1 MTIMEIRNLE
11 KAPVPFGNKIHII
24 LIFLI
29 QLILS
34 CNPQKTSDGILS
46 KEMLYGEWTLVD
58 GEHQVNYPDIEFS
71 ADSSAILY
79 SQADT
84 IYRFTFFIRNDSLY
98 LTDIYGKK
106 YVSRIIKLSCT
117 TVIFDGIADVK
128 KKQTYEKQ

>member
-1 MTIMEIRNLE
+1 MTKMEIHNLG
-11 KAPVPFGNKIHII
+11 KAPVPFGNKIHIM
-24 LIFLI
+24 LIFLL

-34 CNPQKTSDGILS
+34 CNPQKINDGILS
-46 KEMLYGEWTLVD
+46 KEILYGEWALVD
-58 GEHQVNYPDIEFS
+58 GEHQVNYPNIEFF

-106 YVSRIIKLSCT
+106 YVSRIRKLSCT

>member
-1 MTIMEIRNLE
+1 MIINDLDDYYIVFDTKNRNTEL
-11 KAPVPFGNKIHII
+11 
-24 LIFLI
+24 
-29 QLILS
+29 
-34 CNPQKTSDGILS
+34 D
-46 KEMLYGEWTLVD
+46 TL
-58 GEHQVNYPDIEFS
+58 VNYPNIEFF

-98 LTDIYGKK
+98 LTDINGKK
-106 YVSRIIKLSCT
+106 YVSRIRKLSST

>member
-1 MTIMEIRNLE
+1 MTKMEIRNLE

-46 KEMLYGEWTLVD
+46 KEILYGEWALVD
-58 GEHQVNYPDIEFS
+58 GEHQVNYPNIEFF

-79 SQADT
+79 SQAVIKSASLIT
-84 IYRFTFFIRNDSLY
+84 PPSRVLNGLPSFPFIVPKPMKSK
-98 LTDIYGKK
+98 I
-106 YVSRIIKLSCT
+106 VPSCA
-117 TVIFDGIADVK
+117 IPDFLAALK
-128 KKQTYEKQ
+128 NCS

>member
-34 CNPQKTSDGILS
+34 CNPQKTNDGISS
-46 KEMLYGEWTLVD
+46 KEILYGEWALVD
-58 GEHQVNYPDIEFS
+58 GEHQVNYPNIEFF

-98 LTDIYGKK
+98 LTDINGKK
-106 YVSRIIKLSCT
+106 YVSRIRKLSST

>member
-1 MTIMEIRNLE
+1 MEIRNLE

-71 ADSSAILY
+71 QIVVLY
-79 SQADT
+79 S
-84 IYRFTFFIRNDSLY
+84 IRRRIPY
-98 LTDIYGKK
+98 TDLHF
-106 YVSRIIKLSCT
+106 S
-117 TVIFDGIADVK
+117 
-128 KKQTYEKQ
+128 

>member
-1 MTIMEIRNLE
+1 MENI
-11 KAPVPFGNKIHII
+11 K
-24 LIFLI
+24 
-29 QLILS
+29 
-34 CNPQKTSDGILS
+34 C
-46 KEMLYGEWTLVD
+46 
-58 GEHQVNYPDIEFS
+58 NYPDIEFC
-71 ADSSAILY
+71 DSSAILY

-106 YVSRIIKLSCT
+106 YALIRIRKLSCT